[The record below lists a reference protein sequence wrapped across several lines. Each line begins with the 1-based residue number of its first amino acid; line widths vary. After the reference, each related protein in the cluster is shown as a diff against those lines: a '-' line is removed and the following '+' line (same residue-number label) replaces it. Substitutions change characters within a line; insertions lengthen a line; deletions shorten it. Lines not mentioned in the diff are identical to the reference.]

1 MKLLSAALL
10 FLIMTEVFCEEY
22 DPGDYGNEII
32 ERDQIQ
38 DSRLKSEAL
47 NTLLRR
53 AARKPRPQQFFGL
66 MGRRSSRQKLNSF
79 VGLMGKRN
87 QGMAGLYEWNMP
99 EKQQQYR

>member
-1 MKLLSAALL
+1 MKLLSAVLL

-22 DPGDYGNEII
+22 DPSDYENDLID
-32 ERDQIQ
+32 RDQIQ
-38 DSRLKSEAL
+38 DSRLTSEAL
-47 NTLLRR
+47 NTILRR

-87 QGMAGLYEWNMP
+87 QGMPDLYEWNMP
-99 EKQQQYR
+99 VKQQQYR